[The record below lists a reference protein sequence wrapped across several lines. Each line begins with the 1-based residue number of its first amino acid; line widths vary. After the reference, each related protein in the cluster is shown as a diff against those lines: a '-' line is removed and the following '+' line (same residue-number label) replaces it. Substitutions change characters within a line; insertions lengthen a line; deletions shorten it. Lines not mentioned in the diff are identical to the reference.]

1 MTGRGE
7 TMGDIERCDF
17 VSLIVRDIP
26 RAVRFYQETL
36 GLPLRFVQGDAYA
49 LFQIGG
55 TKLALQRARAAGSDL
70 PVAHD
75 LVAPMPESGVSS
87 LLAFA
92 VKDVDHCCA
101 RLREQGVPILREP
114 ADYHWGDREFSVCD
128 PDGHV
133 LIFYGPPRER
143 PTRTT

>member
-1 MTGRGE
+1 MEG
-7 TMGDIERCDF
+7 IERCDF

-36 GLPLRFVQGDAYA
+36 GLHLRFSQGEQYA
-49 LFQIGG
+49 LFQVGG
-55 TKLALQRARAAGSDL
+55 MKLALQQARPAGPDL

-75 LVAPMPESGVSS
+75 LVAPSLESGISF

-92 VKDVDHCCA
+92 VQDVDQWCA
-101 RLREQGVPILREP
+101 ILKGRGVPILREP
-114 ADYHWGDREFSVCD
+114 ADYPWGDREFSICD

-133 LIFYGPPRER
+133 LIFYGPARER
-143 PTRTT
+143 AARPAA

>member
-1 MTGRGE
+1 
-7 TMGDIERCDF
+7 MGDIERCDF

-36 GLPLRFVQGDAYA
+36 GLPLRFVQGDGYA

-55 TKLALQRARAAGSDL
+55 TKLALQRARAAGPDL

-75 LVAPMPESGVSS
+75 LVAPIPESGVSA

-101 RLREQGVPILREP
+101 MLRQRGVPILREP

-128 PDGHV
+128 PDGHI
-133 LIFYGPPRER
+133 LIFYGPLREKPAR
-143 PTRTT
+143 DT